1 MNIRT
6 RRFTLVAVAGA
17 CLAALISFA
26 LGFGRSVWFDEGY
39 TIIVLDQPFDRMMA
53 LLKVDVHPPLYY
65 LLLRGWTGI
74 FGSSVTAMR
83 AMSCLFCGLT
93 VVAMMASLRR
103 LAGERAALMTMPFL
117 VAAPM
122 LLRYGYEIRMYSL
135 VPFLSALGTYMLLRA
150 VEAERASGNHDPKLR
165 GSASI
170 SGKRWWLAYAIVVV
184 LGMYTQYMMALVWLT
199 HLIWLCLRARHVGR
213 FAALRRYLA
222 PYLLAVM
229 FYLPWLPSAIDQ
241 ITHNAL
247 PALKGTLNLNELG
260 SVFSVLVTGLN
271 GSRLPSC
278 VTVVLVAM
286 LALIITRAIQLHDAW
301 RLRQDDDTR
310 AARDALGTLAFLAFT
325 PMVMLLLISAIREPF
340 THPYGFFTMRYVT
353 PFTPYCYAFIGLT
366 CSYTVIEYVPGRP
379 QVERRAYARFIC
391 RWSAWLLTVALLAGG
406 AIGYAFQGNY
416 IYEQATTPSTAQVAE
431 QVACDADQ
439 TIVAASE
446 FDYIESY
453 YYFRSCSR
461 YRFLKRGNVDT
472 RGGYAPLHGSTAQLR
487 NLDDLDTKRVVI
499 VNRMNFSQPKTSR
512 YRKIRTLHVGSSTMT
527 FYEKIGSAAD

>member
-1 MNIRT
+1 MNIRP
-6 RRFTLVAVAGA
+6 RRFALVAAAGA

-39 TIIVLDQPFDRMMA
+39 SIIVLDQPFDRMMA

-74 FGSSVTAMR
+74 FGPSATSMR

-93 VVAMMASLRR
+93 VLTMMALLRR
-103 LAGERAALMTMPFL
+103 LAGEKAALMTMPFL

-135 VPFLSALGTYMLLRA
+135 VPFLSVLGTYALLRA
-150 VEAERASGNHDPKLR
+150 VDGERASDSDPRLHR
-165 GSASI
+165 TVQVHEWP
-170 SGKRWWLAYAIVVV
+170 WWLAYAVIVA
-184 LGMYTQYMMALVWLT
+184 LGMYTQYMMALVWMT
-199 HLIWLCLRARHVGR
+199 HLAWLCMCARSVGG
-213 FAALRRYLA
+213 FTALRRYLT
-222 PYLLAVM
+222 PYVLAVVL
-229 FYLPWLPSAIDQ
+229 YLPWLPSAVDQ

-247 PALKGTLNLNELG
+247 PALKETMNLNELG
-260 SVFSVLVTGLN
+260 SIFSVLVTGLN

-278 VTVVLVAM
+278 VTVILIAM
-286 LALIITRAIQLHDAW
+286 LALIITRAIRLHDAW
-301 RLRQDDDTR
+301 RLRQNDETR
-310 AARDALGTLAFLAFT
+310 AARNALGTLAFFAFT
-325 PMVMLLLISAIREPF
+325 PIIMLLLVSAIREPF
-340 THPYGFFTMRYVT
+340 THPYGFFTMRYTT
-353 PFTPYCYAFIGLT
+353 PFAPYCYAFIGLT
-366 CSYTVIEYVPGRP
+366 CSYTVIEYVPGGT
-379 QVERRAYARFIC
+379 QVERRAYARFIR

-406 AIGYAFQGNY
+406 SIGYAFQGNY
-416 IYEQATTPSTAQVAE
+416 IYEQATTPSTAQAAE

-472 RGGYAPLHGSTAQLR
+472 RGGYAPLHGSHAQLR

-499 VNRMNFSQPKTSR
+499 VNRMGFSQPETSR
-512 YRKIRTLHVGSSTMT
+512 YRKIRTLHVGSSTMV
-527 FYEKIGSAAD
+527 FYERNRSTAG